1 MKNKKIH
8 LLITTANLPENIC
21 NEIYGSGYNYDQRM
35 EDYKKSFELVN
46 VFKEHFST
54 ITILETVSKEKV
66 DFLHEYGFIVYY
78 SSVSNYFN
86 NKGLNEIDHI
96 NNYLIDN
103 NYCIDDND
111 IIIKLSGRYFIEN
124 MNILDYINKNYNLIV
139 KDDSDI
145 YKSGLGVHSFYYA
158 ISKKLFFDFY
168 IFVDLDFDKKD
179 YKKDVCIEW
188 ELKNFAK
195 TLLDSN
201 VCCIIPPSDRIGV
214 ITNTYYKDINSR
226 IIERV

>member
-21 NEIYGSGYNYDQRM
+21 NQIYGSGYNYKQRID
-35 EDYKKSFELVN
+35 DYKKSFELVD
-46 VFKEHFST
+46 VFRDNFDT

-66 DFLHEYGFIVYY
+66 DYLHDYGFITYY
-78 SSVSNYFN
+78 SGVNNFFS
-86 NKGLNEIDHI
+86 NKGLNEIDHVY
-96 NNYLIDN
+96 NYLMDN
-103 NYCIDDND
+103 NYNIDDND
-111 IIIKLSGRYFIEN
+111 IIVKLSGRYFIEN
-124 MNILDYINKNYNLIV
+124 MNILSYINKNYELIV
-139 KDDSDI
+139 KDDNDI

-168 IFVDLDFDKKD
+168 IFVNLDFDNKG

-195 TLLDSN
+195 TLSDDI
-201 VCCIIPPSDRIGV
+201 CCIIPPLDKIGV
-214 ITNTYYKDINSR
+214 ITNTYYKDINNR

>member
-1 MKNKKIH
+1 MNNKKIH
-8 LLITTANLPENIC
+8 LLITTAILPENIC
-21 NEIYGSGYNYDQRM
+21 NEIYGSGYNYKQRID
-35 EDYKKSFELVN
+35 DYKKSFELADIFREN
-46 VFKEHFST
+46 FDT

-66 DFLHEYGFIVYY
+66 DFLHDYGFIVYY
-78 SSVSNYFN
+78 SSVNNFFN

-96 NNYLIDN
+96 NNYLIEN

-111 IIIKLSGRYFIEN
+111 IIVKLSGRYFIEN
-124 MNILDYINKNYNLIV
+124 MNILNYINKNYCLIV

-168 IFVDLDFDKKD
+168 IFTDLDFDNKG

-195 TLLDSN
+195 TLAND
-201 VCCIIPPSDRIGV
+201 VAYIIPPTDKIGI
-214 ITNTYYKDINSR
+214 ITNTYYKDINNR

>member
-1 MKNKKIH
+1 MVNKKIH

-21 NEIYGSGYNYDQRM
+21 NEIYDSGYNYNQRI
-35 EDYKKSFELVN
+35 EDYKKSLELVDIFREN
-46 VFKEHFST
+46 FDT

-78 SSVSNYFN
+78 SNSNNFFI

-96 NNYLIDN
+96 YNYLMDN
-103 NYCIDDND
+103 NYAIDDND
-111 IIIKLSGRYFIEN
+111 IIVKLSGRYFIEN
-124 MNILDYINKNYNLIV
+124 MNILSYINKNYELIV
-139 KDDSDI
+139 KDDNDI
-145 YKSGLGVHSFYYA
+145 YKSGLGVHSFYYV

-168 IFVDLDFDKKD
+168 IFVDLDFDNKA
-179 YKKDVCIEW
+179 YKKDICVEW

-195 TLLDSN
+195 TLN
-201 VCCIIPPSDRIGV
+201 NNICYIIPPSDKIGI
-214 ITNTYYKDINSR
+214 ITNTYYKDINNR